1 MCGIAGF
8 IGTGSSADLKKM
20 CDALVLRGPD
30 QEGMWIDEQN
40 RVFLGHRRLNIID
53 LATGN
58 QPMKSYCGNFHITFN
73 GEIYNYQELRNEL
86 KEKGHTFLTQ
96 NSDTEVLLN
105 GYKEWGSALPNKLNG
120 MWAFAIYDIKNKQVF
135 FSRDRFGKKPLFYT
149 LQNDS
154 FVYASELTAIKQH
167 SCIQLHES
175 RLSLKKY
182 FAYGYI
188 PAPNTLYENI
198 YKLPAGHNLQ
208 LKISDLSITISKY
221 WDFVIEP
228 FDNIPNNA
236 EEKWCEEI
244 RDLLD
249 KSVQRRLMSEVPL
262 GIFLSGGVDSSA
274 IAYYAKKNSIEKV
287 KTFSIGFDDQSFDE
301 SYYSNK
307 VAKLLGT
314 VHTNELF
321 SLATALSLLPDIKNK
336 LDEPMGDSSILPTY
350 LLSKV
355 TRQHVTVAL
364 GGDGADELFAGYDP
378 FLALKYAKYYNTFLP
393 KPVHS
398 AIALLANH
406 LPTSHKNMSFDFK
419 LKRTLRG
426 LSYDKKLWNS
436 IWLGPLSP
444 KELNELCNEP
454 TNIEEVYSEAIDQW
468 DACKQKNLIDKT
480 LQFYTKLYL
489 QDDILVKVDRASM
502 MNSLEVR
509 APFLDIDLVNLVRQI
524 PYNYKIRNGQ
534 TKYILK
540 KALEP
545 ILPKEILYRSKKGF
559 GIPIGK
565 WFKDENITITPF
577 TQENML
583 QTEFIKKRLQEH
595 VTGKADNR
603 AFLWN
608 AMLLNKNI
616 L

>member
-8 IGTGSSADLKKM
+8 LGKGNIDDLQRM
-20 CDALVLRGPD
+20 CDALLLRGPD
-30 QEGMWIDEQN
+30 QEGMWIDEQK
-40 RVFLGHRRLNIID
+40 RVFFGHRRLNIID

-58 QPMKSYCGNFHITFN
+58 QPMQSYCENFQISFN
-73 GEIYNYQELRNEL
+73 GEIYNYKELRNEL
-86 KEKGHTFLTQ
+86 KAKGHIFRTQ

-105 GYKEWGSALPNKLNG
+105 GYKEWGDTLPQKLNG
-120 MWAFAIYDIKNKQVF
+120 MWAFAIYDIKQKQIF

-149 LQNDS
+149 FQNNS
-154 FVYASELTAIKQH
+154 FVFASELTAIKKH
-167 SCIQLHES
+167 SSVTLCQS
-175 RLSLKKY
+175 SLSLKKY

-188 PAPNTLYENI
+188 PAPNTLYEKI
-198 YKLPAGHNLQ
+198 YKLPAGHNLLLQ
-208 LKISDLSITISKY
+208 LPDLSFKISKY
-221 WDFVIEP
+221 WDFVLEP
-228 FDNIPNNA
+228 FDTIPANA
-236 EEKWCEEI
+236 EERWCEEL

-249 KSVQRRLMSEVPL
+249 KSVQRRLMSDVPL

-274 IAYYAKKNSIEKV
+274 IAYYAKKNSIDKI

-314 VHTNELF
+314 EHTNELF
-321 SLATALSLLPDIKNK
+321 SLATALSLLPDIKSK
-336 LDEPMGDSSILPTY
+336 LDEPMGDSSLLPTF
-350 LLSKV
+350 LLSKL
-355 TRQHVTVAL
+355 TKQHVTVAL

-378 FLALKYAKYYNTFLP
+378 FLALKYATLYNSLVP
-393 KPVHS
+393 KPIHS
-398 AIALLANH
+398 AITLAVNY
-406 LPTSHKNMSFDFK
+406 LPTTHKNMSFDFK

-426 LSYDKKLWNS
+426 LSHNKKLWNS
-436 IWLGPLSP
+436 IWLGPLCP
-444 KELNELCNEP
+444 NELNELFNEP
-454 TNIEEVYSEAIDQW
+454 INIEDVYSEAIEQW
-468 DACKQKNLIDKT
+468 DACRQNNIVDKT

-509 APFLDIDLVNLVRQI
+509 APFLDIDFVNLARQI

-565 WFKDENITITPF
+565 WFKEQKITLAPIS
-577 TQENML
+577 QKSLL
-583 QTEFIKKRLQEH
+583 QTEFIERKLQEH
-595 VTGKADNR
+595 IGRKADNR
-603 AFLWN
+603 SLLWN
-608 AMLLNKNI
+608 MMLLNT
-616 L
+616 